1 MSSSPNSYCSGK
13 VKVSK
18 NGLFLVYIIG
28 IPDLMVHNAKIDH

>member
-28 IPDLMVHNAKIDH
+28 ILVLLVHDAKIDH